1 MKTKESTV
9 RFVFLIKKKNTALL
23 LLKYSEYM
31 YECNLERKKGEKIQF
46 EKPTKLSNLS
56 HRETTEKSP
65 RYNFHPTE
73 FHVFNQADQRRNAT
87 RREENPLDKQK
98 EFRIFSKLV
107 TAPFNR
113 HFPLFLV
120 NDAPPI
126 FTLLFF
132 FSFHRSL
139 LFSILALSSLEIV
152 IATNRRETPLS
163 PTFSPFLSQ

>member
-1 MKTKESTV
+1 M
-9 RFVFLIKKKNTALL
+9 L
-23 LLKYSEYM
+23 LLKYSECM

-126 FTLLFF
+126 FF
-132 FSFHRSL
+132 FSSLFTDLFYFLSSRYPRSRSRSL
-139 LFSILALSSLEIV
+139 SRPIVERLPSLQHFLALPFAI
-152 IATNRRETPLS
+152 NRLYNNS
-163 PTFSPFLSQ
+163 FS